1 MSTTRKSR
9 RSRISFRVV
18 GCASG
23 LPHPKLASSSHLVQ
37 QGKRL
42 LLFDAG
48 EGLSSALRRLKVN
61 PRQIGT
67 VFISHLHSDHWMG
80 LPLFIQFNYLMKRTE
95 RLDVFLPAEG
105 VTLVRRLLNQ
115 VYMPPKKLP
124 FEVEFY
130 SITKSMVFEMTDLKV
145 KPWLNTHLQAQ
156 AKVLR
161 GMRLPNKMQCYSFII
176 ESGDRKIVYSSDIGG
191 LDDLLPVLAHTDL
204 LVLDGNHIDLSV
216 LPQVVVANEVKKVM
230 LTHMP
235 EKFDFVSLKRKFS
248 KLVGH
253 TIVQA
258 KEGLIINV

>member
-1 MSTTRKSR
+1 LSTTRKSR
-9 RSRISFRVV
+9 RSKISFKVV

-42 LLFDAG
+42 VLFDAG

-67 VFISHLHSDHWMG
+67 IFISHLHSDHWMG
-80 LPLFIQFNYLMKRTE
+80 LPLFIQFNYLMKRSE

-124 FEVEFY
+124 FEVELHPI
-130 SITKSMVFEMTDLKV
+130 SKSLVFEMTDLKV

-156 AKVLR
+156 GKVLKR
-161 GMRLPNKMQCYSFII
+161 LRLPNKMQCYSFII
-176 ESGDRKIVYSSDIGG
+176 ESGDKKIVYSSDIGG
-191 LDDLLPVLAHTDL
+191 LDDLLPILADTDL
-204 LVLDGNHIDLSV
+204 LVLDGNHINLSV
-216 LPQVVVANEVKKVM
+216 LPQVVVANKVKKVI

-235 EKFDFVSLKRKFS
+235 EGFDFASMKRQFS
-248 KLVGH
+248 TLAGH

>member
-1 MSTTRKSR
+1 M
-9 RSRISFRVV
+9 

-67 VFISHLHSDHWMG
+67 IFISHYHSDHWIG
-80 LPLFIQFNYLMKRTE
+80 LPLFVQFNYLMKRTE
-95 RLDVFLPAEG
+95 RLDVFVPSEG
-105 VTLVRRLLNQ
+105 LTLVRRLLNQ

-124 FEVEFY
+124 FEVELHP
-130 SITKSMVFEMTDLKV
+130 ITKSLVFEMTDLKV
-145 KPWLNTHLQAQ
+145 KPWLNTHLQPQ
-156 AKVLR
+156 GKVLR
-161 GMRLPNKMQCYSFII
+161 GLRLPNKMQCYSFIV
-176 ESGDRKIVYSSDIGG
+176 ESGDKRIVYSSDIGS
-191 LDDLLPVLAHTDL
+191 LDDLLPVLANTDL

-216 LPQVVVANEVKKVM
+216 LPQLVVSHEVKKVM

-248 KLVGH
+248 KLAGH

-258 KEGLIINV
+258 KEGLIVNV